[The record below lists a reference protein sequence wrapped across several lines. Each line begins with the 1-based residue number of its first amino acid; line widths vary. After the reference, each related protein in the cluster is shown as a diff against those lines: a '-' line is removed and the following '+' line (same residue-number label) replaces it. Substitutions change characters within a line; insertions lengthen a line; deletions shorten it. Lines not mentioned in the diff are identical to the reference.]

1 MDYLIYSIEDDK
13 DIAHILNVMVDKQGY
28 QIKTFFDGKSFFDNF
43 NKQKPNMILL
53 DINLPDINGLEILK
67 KLRSNPKN
75 DDIEIIIISANRLVI
90 DKVDG
95 LDLGADDYIEKPFD
109 ILELMSRINAHVR
122 RFKRNQI
129 INIGN
134 ITIDKNAHLVKK
146 NQDVIQL
153 TNKEFDVLVYLCEN
167 KGNVV
172 SRDQILDAIWGQGAY
187 ESRTIDMHIKSLR
200 KKLDDND
207 LIQTVYGI
215 GYRVR
220 T

>member
-1 MDYLIYSIEDDK
+1 MDGFAVCRKIRE
-13 DIAHILNVMVDKQGY
+13 
-28 QIKTFFDGKSFFDNF
+28 
-43 NKQKPNMILL
+43 
-53 DINLPDINGLEILK
+53 
-67 KLRSNPKN
+67 KN
-75 DDIEIIIISANRLVI
+75 NTPVFIISAKNTKD
-90 DKVDG
+90 DKLNG
-95 LDLGADDYIEKPFD
+95 LLQGADDYIEKPFD